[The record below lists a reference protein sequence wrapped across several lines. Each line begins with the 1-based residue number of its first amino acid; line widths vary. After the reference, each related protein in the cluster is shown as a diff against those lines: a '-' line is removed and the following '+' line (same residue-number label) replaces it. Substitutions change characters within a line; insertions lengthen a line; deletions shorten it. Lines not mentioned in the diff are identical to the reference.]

1 MFSES
6 DGENVGHDCFALRR
20 FQTRAMR
27 HAIDDAWPI
36 FGAVMPEHRQRV
48 AFDAAMREKRAAFTQ
63 HRKFDVF
70 FLSRGRHLRSNR
82 RRVVGRLATDQKA
95 GQDDKDRQL
104 LHLRDPFQKLCAVG
118 NPARPAYQSLARER

>member
-6 DGENVGHDCFALRR
+6 HGQNIGDDRFALRR

-27 HAIDDAWPI
+27 HTVDDVRPI
-36 FGAVMPEHRQRV
+36 FGAVTREHWQRV
-48 AFDAAMREKRAAFTQ
+48 AFDAAMDEKRAAFTQ

-82 RRVVGRLATDQKA
+82 RHVVGRFATDQKA
-95 GQDDKDRQL
+95 SEHDEDPRL
-104 LHLRDPFQKLCAVG
+104 LHLRDPFQKLCVVG
-118 NPARPAYQSLARER
+118 NPARPAYQSLAREP